1 MPLEAGTELGHY
13 QIQSKLGEGGMGEV
27 YLALDTRLGRKVAL
41 KILPEGFAREKV
53 RMSRFVREAKSVSAL
68 NHPNILTIYEIGE
81 DDVRHYIATEFI
93 EGETLRGRMKTGPV
107 SMPESIEIGC
117 QVGAALN
124 AAHQA
129 GIIHRDIKPEN
140 VMVRADGLV
149 KVLDF
154 GLAKLTGS
162 LTGDSESETCIQ
174 SETQPGMIVGTVAY
188 MSPQQARGRALD
200 ARTDVWSLGVVIY
213 EMLSGNKPFSG
224 ETMTDTLANIIH
236 REPEPLKIEALPD
249 ELRQIVARM
258 LAKDIDKRY
267 QTMKDVV
274 ADLKNLQRK
283 IEFKAELEKT
293 SKLHPDE
300 SKTQVLRAPVTELP
314 GFTPSARASV
324 SPASRNILGLES
336 SSPSIAVLPFVN
348 ISNDPDNEYFCDG
361 LAEELLN
368 ALSKIEAL
376 RVAAR
381 TSAFSFKGREA
392 DIREIGTKLN
402 VSAVLEGSVRKAGN
416 RLRITAQLVN
426 VADGYHLWSERYD
439 RQMEDVFDIQDEISL
454 SIVAA
459 LKVRLLGDEKEKVLK
474 RYTEN
479 TEAHRLYLMGL
490 YFTSRGTKEGAQ
502 KGIEHFHQAIEVDPG
517 YALAF
522 AGLADAYCWL
532 SHLYAEPKAVLEK
545 ARAAART
552 ALELDE
558 TLAEAHVA
566 LGLVKLWYDWE
577 WPEVEREFRRAIELN
592 PSYAE
597 AHHWYAFYLTAM
609 KRFDEGR
616 TEVKHALALDPLSLM
631 IQSMAGWCLYF
642 ARRYDEAIAQFRQ
655 SLELEPNFFISYW
668 GLGWTY
674 IQQGHYQEAITEL
687 NRALP
692 LSGGG
697 TEILAALG
705 HAFAR
710 LGEKRKARESLQQ
723 LEQLAGQRYVSPFY
737 RALVHVGL
745 GEREQACA
753 ALHQACD
760 DRFEW
765 LTQCQVDPVW
775 DPLHSEP
782 CFQELQRRIGLSQR
796 LN

>member
-1 MPLEAGTELGHY
+1 MTFAAGSRLGRY
-13 QIQSKLGEGGMGEV
+13 EIRAKLGEGGMGEV
-27 YLALDTRLGRKVAL
+27 YLAEDTKLDRKVAL
-41 KILPEGFAREKV
+41 KILPDVFAGEKV
-53 RMSRFVREAKSVSAL
+53 QMSRFVREAKSVSAL

-81 DDVRHYIATEFI
+81 DDGRHYMATEFI
-93 EGETLRGRMKTGPV
+93 DGETLRRRMELGPL
-107 SMPESIEIGC
+107 SMGESIEIAR
-117 QVGAALN
+117 QVGAALK

-154 GLAKLTGS
+154 GLAKLTGG
-162 LTGDSESETCIQ
+162 LTGASESETCIQ
-174 SETQPGMIVGTVAY
+174 SETLPGMIMGTVAY
-188 MSPQQARGRALD
+188 MSPQQARGLALD

-213 EMLSGNKPFSG
+213 EMLAGSKPFKG
-224 ETMTDTLANIIH
+224 ETMTDTLANIIY
-236 REPEPLKIEALPD
+236 REPEPLKIGALPD
-249 ELRQIVARM
+249 EFKQIVGRM
-258 LAKDIDKRY
+258 LAKDLDKRY
-267 QTMKDVV
+267 HTIKDVV
-274 ADLKNLQRK
+274 ADLKNLQKRL
-283 IEFKAELEKT
+283 EFKAELERT
-293 SKLHPDE
+293 SSSDRDE
-300 SKTQVLRAPVTELP
+300 AKTQVFKAPTTADELP
-314 GFTPSARASV
+314 IFTPSARPAV
-324 SPASRNILGLES
+324 SPTSRHTVGLEF
-336 SSPSIAVLPFVN
+336 SSPSIAVLPFAN
-348 ISNDPDNEYFCDG
+348 ISNDADNDYFCDG

-381 TSAFSFKGREA
+381 TSAFSFKGKEG

-439 RQMEDVFDIQDEISL
+439 RQMEDIFDIQDEISL
-454 SIVAA
+454 SIVDA

-474 RYTEN
+474 RYTESS
-479 TEAHRLYLMGL
+479 EAHRLYLMGL

-502 KGIEHFHQAIEVDPG
+502 KGIEHFHQAIELDPG

-522 AGLADAYCWL
+522 AGLADSYCWL

-558 TLAEAHVA
+558 RLAEAHVA
-566 LGLVKLWYDWE
+566 LGLVKLWYDWD
-577 WPEVEREFRRAIELN
+577 WPEVEREFQRAIELN
-592 PSYAE
+592 PSHAE
-597 AHHWYAFYLTAM
+597 AHYWYAFYLTAM

-616 TEVKHALALDPLSLM
+616 TEVKHALALDPLSLV

-655 SLELEPNFFISYW
+655 SLDLEPNFFISYW

-674 IQQGHYQEAITEL
+674 IQQGHYQAAITEL
-687 NRALP
+687 NRALA

-705 HAFAR
+705 HAYAR
-710 LGEKRKARESLQQ
+710 MGETREARQWLDQ
-723 LEQLAGQRYVSPFY
+723 LKQLAGQRYVSPFY
-737 RALVHVGL
+737 QALVYVGL

-753 ALHQACD
+753 ALHEACD

-765 LTQCQVDPVW
+765 LTQCRVDPVW
-775 DPLHSEP
+775 DTLHSEP
-782 CFQELQRRIGLSQR
+782 RFQELLRRIGLPH
-796 LN
+796 

>member
-1 MPLEAGTELGHY
+1 MSLFAGEKLGRY
-13 QIQSKLGEGGMGEV
+13 EIRSKLGEGGMGEV
-27 YLALDTRLGRKVAL
+27 YLAQDTKLDRKVAL
-41 KILPEGFAREKV
+41 KILPDVFAGEKV
-53 RMSRFVREAKSVSAL
+53 QMSRFVREAKSVSAL

-81 DDVRHYIATEFI
+81 DDGRHYMATEFI
-93 EGETLRGRMKTGPV
+93 EGETLRRRMEPGPLSMGV
-107 SMPESIEIGC
+107 SFEIAC

-154 GLAKLTGS
+154 GLAKLTGG
-162 LTGDSESETCIQ
+162 LAGDPESETRIQ
-174 SETQPGMIVGTVAY
+174 SETQPGMIMGTAAY
-188 MSPQQARGRALD
+188 MSPQQARGKPLD

-213 EMLSGNKPFSG
+213 EMLSGSKPFKG
-224 ETMTDTLANIIH
+224 ETMTDTLANILH
-236 REPEPLKIEALPD
+236 REPEPLKIGTLPD
-249 ELRQIVARM
+249 EFKQIVGKM

-267 QTMKDVV
+267 QTIKDVV
-274 ADLKNLQRK
+274 VDLKSLQKRL
-283 IEFKAELEKT
+283 EFKAELERT
-293 SKLHPDE
+293 SSSDRDE
-300 SKTQVLRAPVTELP
+300 AKTQVFKAPATEDDLP
-314 GFTPSARASV
+314 ILTPSARPVV
-324 SPASRNILGLES
+324 SRTSGHTAGLEL
-336 SSPSIAVLPFVN
+336 SSPSIAVLPFAN
-348 ISNDPDNEYFCDG
+348 ISNDTDNEYFCDG

-381 TSAFSFKGREA
+381 TSAFSFKGKEA
-392 DIREIGTKLN
+392 DVREIGQKLN

-426 VADGYHLWSERYD
+426 VVDGYQLWSERYD

-454 SIVAA
+454 SIVGA
-459 LKVRLLGDEKEKVLK
+459 LRVKLLGEEKEQVLK

-479 TEAHRLYLMGL
+479 AEAHRLYLKGL

-502 KGIEHFHQAIEVDPG
+502 KGIEHFQQAVELDPG

-592 PSYAE
+592 PSHAE

-616 TEVKHALALDPLSLM
+616 IEVKLALALDPLSLM
-631 IQSMAGWCLYF
+631 IQSMSGWCLYF

-674 IQQGHYQEAITEL
+674 IQQGHYQAAITEL

-705 HAFAR
+705 HAYAR
-710 LGEKRKARESLQQ
+710 LGERREARQWLDQ

-737 RALVHVGL
+737 RALVYVGL

-753 ALHQACD
+753 ALLEACD

-765 LTQCQVDPVW
+765 LTQCKVDPVW
-775 DPLHSEP
+775 DTLHSEP
-782 CFQELQRRIGLSQR
+782 RFQELLRRMGLP
-796 LN
+796 L